1 MRTILKN
8 ARNTVDIQRHDFLD
22 LAIDACEWGSTHLIS
37 LVQAAR
43 RDEAII
49 ARVHAL
55 EAERALA
62 EVLRATS
69 SASKLVEKSDD

>member
-1 MRTILKN
+1 MMTILKN
-8 ARNTVDIQRHDFLD
+8 ARSTADIQRQDFLD
-22 LAIDACEWGSTHLIS
+22 LAIDACEWCSTHLIS

-55 EAERALA
+55 EAERAVC
-62 EVLRATS
+62 EVLRATLG
-69 SASKLVEKSDD
+69 ASKLVEKSDD